1 MEIAF
6 LILLLSLVPAIAS
19 WWQMR
24 QFERRMQRRIE
35 SIANQSL
42 TNQSGTS
49 HGLRRA
55 FDLANAPPE
64 FRYIDGVGYVI
75 GDLSC
80 QFNARSPHMR
90 CAINPF
96 GPCKNCTAYEAKV

>member
-1 MEIAF
+1 MEIAL

-24 QFERRMQRRIE
+24 QFERRMQRRLE
-35 SIANQSL
+35 SIAQQSSSTL
-42 TNQSGTS
+42 SS
-49 HGLRRA
+49 HYGLRRV
-55 FDLANAPPE
+55 FDLANAPAE

-90 CAINPF
+90 CAVNPF
-96 GPCKNCTAYEAKV
+96 GPCKNCTAYETKAN